1 MGGGGRVVVV
11 RIVFAR
17 SNRCARQPASLHS
30 LPRPLHE
37 TLTEIPTSIGNEHAV
52 CDDVCTTD
60 PDEMDLGKGTYS
72 MLPAANSNL
81 RACVLYI
88 VSVRSI

>member
-60 PDEMDLGKGTYS
+60 PDEMDLDLLSST
-72 MLPAANSNL
+72 
-81 RACVLYI
+81 CI
-88 VSVRSI
+88 